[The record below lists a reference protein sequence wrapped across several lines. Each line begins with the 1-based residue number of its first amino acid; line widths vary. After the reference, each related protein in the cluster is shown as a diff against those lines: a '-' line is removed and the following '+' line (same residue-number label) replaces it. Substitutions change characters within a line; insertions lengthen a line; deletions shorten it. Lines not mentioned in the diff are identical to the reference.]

1 MFVVEIVPVRPDGDP
16 VAVVEIVPVLVVD
29 IVPDLVVEMVPVF
42 EKLLNDRADI
52 SSNEQTAHLK
62 IFMIFSS

>member
-1 MFVVEIVPVRPDGDP
+1 MFVVEIVPVRPP

-42 EKLLNDRADI
+42 EKLLNDRAEI
-52 SSNEQTAHLK
+52 NSNEQTVHLK